1 MIVTSRMTALRP
13 RSLPPRVLGERYD
26 EFDLSLTGARSR
38 SDRLRIAFLIPL
50 SGPAGLWGPSCQTS
64 AMLASQE
71 VNAAGGILGREIEL
85 VFTDAGADP
94 DLVAEDTLD
103 LIAENRAEAVIGMHI
118 SAVRVA
124 LVRALRGRLPYVY
137 TPVYEGGE
145 RSPGLFMV
153 GETPARQLK
162 PAIHWL
168 AEHRQARRWYLIGN
182 DYVWPHVSHR
192 AARRYV
198 KETGGE
204 VVGVDYVPFGCED
217 HEMYLA
223 RIRKARPDVVLVS
236 MVGTD
241 CVTFNRA
248 FASAGLARHMLRL
261 SVASEENTL
270 FGIGAR
276 HAENFYFTAGYLAV
290 LDTPANQAFLDRYHA
305 AFGARSADAQHD
317 RTVLLRRHSPLRRTC
332 ASRRLARRGRAF
344 TRVGGDQLYGRP
356 RPGDHARAPPPVRHL
371 SRPGRRP
378 EIQDSRALP
387 GAVEH
392 DPEKWA
398 TGFPKRSC
406 STKGSHAANALR
418 CSSSLRIMLA
428 VFSICAKAA
437 FSVASTTG

>member
-1 MIVTSRMTALRP
+1 MIVTSRMTALRS

-71 VNAAGGILGREIEL
+71 VNAGGGILGREIEL

-168 AEHRQARRWYLIGN
+168 ADHRQARRWYLIGN

-223 RIRKARPDVVLVS
+223 RIRKAQPDVVLVS

-276 HAENFYFTAGYLAV
+276 ARRKLLLYRRLSGGARYAGKSSVSRPL
-290 LDTPANQAFLDRYHA
+290 PCRFRP
-305 AFGARSADAQHD
+305 RSADAQHD
-317 RTVLLRRHSPLRRTC
+317 RTVLLRRHSSVCGTRAP
-332 ASRRLARRGRAF
+332 RRLARRRRAF
-344 TRVGGDQLYGRP
+344 TRVGGDQLHGRP
-356 RPGDHARAPPPVRHL
+356 RPGDYARAPPLVRHL

-378 EIQDSRALP
+378 EIQILA
-387 GAVEH
+387 H
-392 DPEKWA
+392 
-398 TGFPKRSC
+398 FP
-406 STKGSHAANALR
+406 AP
-418 CSSSLRIMLA
+418 
-428 VFSICAKAA
+428 
-437 FSVASTTG
+437 

>member
-1 MIVTSRMTALRP
+1 MIVTSRMTALRS

-71 VNAAGGILGREIEL
+71 VNAGGGILGREIEL

-168 AEHRQARRWYLIGN
+168 ADHRQARRWYLIGN

-204 VVGVDYVPFGCED
+204 APMPNTIGQSCYEG
-217 HEMYLA
+217 
-223 RIRKARPDVVLVS
+223 IRLY
-236 MVGTD
+236 
-241 CVTFNRA
+241 
-248 FASAGLARHMLRL
+248 
-261 SVASEENTL
+261 
-270 FGIGAR
+270 
-276 HAENFYFTAGYLAV
+276 AE
-290 LDTPANQAFLDRYHA
+290 
-305 AFGARSADAQHD
+305 
-317 RTVLLRRHSPLRRTC
+317 
-332 ASRRLARRGRAF
+332 LARRAGSLGVAELSRVSEGISYTGGRG
-344 TRVGGDQLYGRP
+344 RVTM
-356 RPGDHARAPPPVRHL
+356 HARHL
-371 SRPGRRP
+371 LSD
-378 EIQDSRALP
+378 IYL
-387 GAVEH
+387 
-392 DPEKWA
+392 
-398 TGFPKRSC
+398 
-406 STKGSHAANALR
+406 
-418 CSSSLRIMLA
+418 
-428 VFSICAKAA
+428 AKADGLKFKILA
-437 FSVASTTG
+437 HFPAP

>member
-13 RSLPPRVLGERYD
+13 RALPPRVLGERFD
-26 EFDLSLTGARSR
+26 KFDLSLIGARSR

-94 DLVAEDTLD
+94 ELVAEDTLD

-145 RSPGLFMV
+145 QSPGLFMV

-182 DYVWPHVSHR
+182 DYIWPHVSHR

-198 KETGGE
+198 KDSGGE

-223 RIRKARPDVVLVS
+223 RIRKAQPDVVLVS

-248 FASAGLARHMLRL
+248 FASSGLARHMLRL

-270 FGIGAR
+270 FGIGAK

-305 AFGARSADAQHD
+305 AFGRDAPMPNTIGQSCYEGI
-317 RTVLLRRHSPLRRTC
+317 RLY
-332 ASRRLARRGRAF
+332 AELARRAGSLGVAELSRVSEGISYTGGRG
-344 TRVGGDQLYGRP
+344 RVTM
-356 RPGDHARAPPPVRHL
+356 HARHLLSDIYLAQADGLNFKILAHFPAP
-371 SRPGRRP
+371 
-378 EIQDSRALP
+378 
-387 GAVEH
+387 
-392 DPEKWA
+392 
-398 TGFPKRSC
+398 
-406 STKGSHAANALR
+406 
-418 CSSSLRIMLA
+418 
-428 VFSICAKAA
+428 
-437 FSVASTTG
+437 

>member
-1 MIVTSRMTALRP
+1 MIVPSPMTGLRSR
-13 RSLPPRVLGERYD
+13 SIPPGLATERCD
-26 EFDLSLTGARSR
+26 GVDLSLSGARSR

-64 AMLASQE
+64 AMLASRE

-85 VFTDAGADP
+85 VFADAGADP
-94 DLVAEDTLD
+94 EQVADETID
-103 LIAENRAEAVIGMHI
+103 LIAETRAEAVIGMHI

-145 RSPGLFMV
+145 RSSGLFMV

-182 DYVWPHVSHR
+182 DYIWPHVSHR
-192 AARRYV
+192 AARRYI

-204 VVGVDYVPFGCED
+204 VVGVDYVPFGSED
-217 HEMYLA
+217 HEMHLA
-223 RIRKARPDVVLVS
+223 RIRKVRPDVVLVS

-248 FASAGLARHMLRL
+248 FACAGLARHMLRL

-270 FGIGAR
+270 LGIGAR

-305 AFGARSADAQHD
+305 AFGGDAPMPNTIGQSCYEGI
-317 RTVLLRRHSPLRRTC
+317 RLY
-332 ASRRLARRGRAF
+332 AELARRAGSLGVTDLSRVSEGLTYTGGRG
-344 TRVGGDQLYGRP
+344 RVTMYGRHLLSDIYLAEADGLKFRILAHFP
-356 RPGDHARAPPPVRHL
+356 AP
-371 SRPGRRP
+371 
-378 EIQDSRALP
+378 
-387 GAVEH
+387 
-392 DPEKWA
+392 
-398 TGFPKRSC
+398 
-406 STKGSHAANALR
+406 
-418 CSSSLRIMLA
+418 
-428 VFSICAKAA
+428 
-437 FSVASTTG
+437 